1 MATVGQFFDLDENV
15 AKDVSGAQ
23 RSVSCLV
30 LRRCNEIRIDKK
42 ESFYMN
48 KYIVIAALLI
58 LIAAV
63 FFLLS
68 RFIVARTGTAVAG
81 CEAARVNWT
90 EAMQYFFM
98 IEMMDAPP
106 TTLGRNPL
114 KVDSEGRVKEFGIN
128 NVKYDATD
136 RIITIGGANVVY
148 DVNGRASSV
157 GIDDLLYDESGRIS
171 RVGQVPINY
180 ENDLVT
186 MIGDACARYD
196 DTERV
201 AAIGWDPILYGD

>member
-1 MATVGQFFDLDENV
+1 MASVGQFSDVDEIG
-15 AKDVSGAQ
+15 AKHESGAQ

-30 LRRCNEIRIDKK
+30 PRRCNEIRIDKK

-48 KYIVIAALLI
+48 KYIVIAALLV

-63 FFLLS
+63 FFLLN

-98 IEMMDAPP
+98 IEMMDSPP
-106 TTLGRNPL
+106 TALGRDSL
-114 KVDSEGRVKEFGIN
+114 KLDSEGRVKEFGIN
-128 NVKYDATD
+128 NVEYDATN
-136 RIITIGGANVVY
+136 RIITIGGANVTY

-157 GIDDLLYDESGRIS
+157 GINDLQYDDSGRIIK
-171 RVGQVPINY
+171 VGQVPILY
-180 ENDLVT
+180 ENDRVI